1 MYRLTIFYGCDKIL
15 SMSIKE
21 EILKKLDEE
30 RGNPVSGEELAE
42 QLGVSR
48 NAVWKAVKVLR
59 EEGYDIQATT
69 NKGYVLSSA
78 SDVLTAEKIRSR
90 LSFKCNAIVK
100 KSVDSTND
108 EVKALAAQGAPEW
121 MVVIAVEQTK
131 GRGRNQRSFFS
142 PRGMGLYMSVL
153 FRPTFSSS
161 ESLFVTTSAAVT
173 VCEAIEKV
181 SGKKAQIKWVNDV
194 FLGEKKVCGILT
206 EASFSVESGG
216 LDRAIVGIGV
226 NIRDTAF
233 PPELQGIATS
243 VFEGRECPAETR
255 AKIAAK
261 LLERFRYYVENIPQ
275 RAFYAEYKRRSFVV
289 GKRVEVRSGDLCE
302 SGVALDL
309 DENCFLKVWL
319 DSGQEKL
326 LSGGEVSIKVQ

>member
-1 MYRLTIFYGCDKIL
+1 MLQD
-15 SMSIKE
+15 ME
-21 EILKKLDEE
+21 EGKAGILKLL
-30 RGNPVSGEELAE
+30 ELAE
-42 QLGVSR
+42 EFGVSR
-48 NAVWKAVKVLR
+48 NAVWKASKSLQA
-59 EEGYDIQATT
+59 EGFLITAAT
-69 NKGYVLSSA
+69 NRGYSLSPEN
-78 SDVLTAEKIRSR
+78 DKLTAAGVEKY
-90 LSFKCNAIVK
+90 LKGEGGY
-100 KSVDSTND
+100 SVSVVGSTGSVLD
-108 EVKALAAQGAPEW
+108 DLKGQAAAGAPAW
-121 MVVIAVEQTK
+121 SVLIAEEQTA
-131 GRGRNQRSFFS
+131 GRGRFGRPFYS
-142 PRGMGLYMSVL
+142 PKGAGLYVGILLRPKLTAAETL
-153 FRPTFSSS
+153 FI
-161 ESLFVTTSAAVT
+161 TTSAAVA
-173 VCEAIEKV
+173 VCEALESV
-181 SGKKAQIKWVNDV
+181 CPEPCEIKWVNDV
-194 FLGEKKVCGILT
+194 FLRGRKVCGILT

-302 SGVALDL
+302 GGVTLDL
-309 DENCFLKVWL
+309 DENCFLKVRL